1 MANAREQQTRW
12 TRHLVTVTN
21 FCNSDATKIYRDA
34 KMEYLLSQ
42 VVWTPYTLLVVWIL
56 EFRLPVVG
64 IGTLL
69 QRMSDVRKQL
79 TALSSSSLTTQWQYL
94 RNGANWEKMTGIR
107 VYVHSPKH
115 SAVAILFLKYNLL
128 VSGAMADKWSR
139 IFLAA
144 SVGYSMIVKNEAS
157 SAVRKTVKAERL
169 ARFVADRES
178 LKADKKSLK
187 ADKKSLKCRNKVLEA
202 ENKVLKAE
210 NRSLEDECEASR
222 DECEGA
228 KAECEAAEARCEAA
242 EARCEALR
250 DECEALKARD
260 NSLKIIIM

>member
-1 MANAREQQTRW
+1 
-12 TRHLVTVTN
+12 LIGFV
-21 FCNSDATKIYRDA
+21 NSEATKIYSDA
-34 KMEYLLSQ
+34 LMELLLSQ
-42 VVWTPYTLLVVWIL
+42 IVWTPHTLLVVWIL

-79 TALSSSSLTTQWQYL
+79 AALSSSSLTTQWQYL
-94 RNGANWEKMTGIR
+94 RNGANWEEMTGIR
-107 VYVHSPKH
+107 VFLNSPKH

-128 VSGAMADKWSR
+128 VSEDMADKWSR
-139 IFLAA
+139 VFRAA
-144 SVGYSMIVKNEAS
+144 SVGHSMIVNNEALG
-157 SAVRKTVKAERL
+157 AVRKARVKTVKAERL
-169 ARFVADRES
+169 ANWAADREALKAVIQS

-187 ADKKSLKCRNKVLEA
+187 ADKKS
-202 ENKVLKAE
+202 LKAE

>member
-1 MANAREQQTRW
+1 MTYTPGQQFRW
-12 TRHLVTVTN
+12 TQYVVSLIGFV
-21 FCNSDATKIYRDA
+21 NSEATKIYSDA
-34 KMEYLLSQ
+34 LMELLLSQ
-42 VVWTPYTLLVVWIL
+42 IVWTPHTLLVVWIL

-79 TALSSSSLTTQWQYL
+79 AALSSSSLTTQWQYL
-94 RNGANWEKMTGIR
+94 RNGTNWEEMTGIR
-107 VYVHSPKH
+107 VFLNSPKH

-128 VSGAMADKWSR
+128 VSEDMADKWSR
-139 IFLAA
+139 VFRAA
-144 SVGYSMIVKNEAS
+144 SVGHSMIVNNEALR
-157 SAVRKTVKAERL
+157 AVRKARVKTVKAERL
-169 ARFVADRES
+169 ANWAADREALKAVIQS
-178 LKADKKSLK
+178 LKADKKS
-187 ADKKSLKCRNKVLEA
+187 
-202 ENKVLKAE
+202 LKAE

-228 KAECEAAEARCEAA
+228 KAECEAAEARCEA
-242 EARCEALR
+242 LR